1 MNTNQTGP
9 RDLDSVIAA
18 RYWLT
23 EKGIAATDAI
33 RAAQAEGEDT

>member
-1 MNTNQTGP
+1 MSTQHGP
-9 RDLDSVIAA
+9 RDTDSVIAA

-33 RAAQAEGEDT
+33 RAAADQEGDA